1 MRVFISYS
9 LNDQEQFV
17 LSVLAKKLREQGY
30 IVSTGYNIPSQF
42 QNQQNLSQISNSSLF
57 IGLITNTGQAN
68 NHVLKEWEQAKARK
82 IPSLLLIENTVRV
95 NAAYQNDPNIV
106 VFNRY
111 DPEPSIELVRQK
123 INRSKEVEKT
133 GDESTAWIIGG
144 LAALALIALLSNEK

>member
-42 QNQQNLSQISNSSLF
+42 QNQQNLSQISNSNLF

-68 NHVLKEWEQAKARK
+68 NHVLKEWEQAKTKK
-82 IPSLLLIENTVRV
+82 IPSLLLIENTVRI
-95 NAAYQNDPNIV
+95 NAPYQNDPNIV

-111 DPEPSIELVRQK
+111 NPEPSIELIRQK
-123 INRSKEVEKT
+123 IHSSKEVEKT

-144 LAALALIALLSNEK
+144 LAALALIALLANEK